1 MPIDLLR
8 GERERLISA
17 LRVALTAVAFL
28 WVFHVARWLLGFD
41 ATALGII
48 PRTLSGLPGVLTA
61 PLVHG
66 DLGHLAN
73 NSVPLVSTLFLL
85 VYFYP
90 RIALRATLS
99 MYVVTGLGVWLLARG
114 AGWGADL
121 SISHIGASG
130 VAYALVSFLFWF
142 GVFKRSAQSVV
153 VALVILLYFS
163 GMIAGVLPDQI
174 NVSWESHL
182 IGALVGAGGA
192 WRYRDA
198 LVGHRPEPDKELY
211 RSTPY
216 FPADT
221 FAYTMAEREEMRRA
235 ALEAERQRRLAEE
248 LALAM
253 ERDRRLRQTEER
265 DAAERERWRR
275 MGEW

>member
-8 GERERLISA
+8 GERERLVSA
-17 LRVALTAVAFL
+17 LRVALTAVGFL
-28 WVFHVARWLLGFD
+28 WVFHALRWLFGVD
-41 ATALGII
+41 ATALGIV
-48 PRTLSGLPGVLTA
+48 PRTLYGLHGVLTA

-66 DLGHLAN
+66 DVGHLAN
-73 NSVPLVSTLFLL
+73 NSVPLVSTIFLL

-90 RIALRATLS
+90 RIALRATLA
-99 MYVVTGLGVWLLARG
+99 MYVVTGLAVWLLARG
-114 AGWGADL
+114 AGWGADI

-142 GVFKRSAQSVV
+142 GIFKRSAQSVV

-182 IGALVGAGGA
+182 LGGIVGGVMA
-192 WRYRDA
+192 WRFRDA
-198 LVGHRPEPDKELY
+198 LVSHRPEPKREVY
-211 RSTPY
+211 QSAPY

-221 FAYTMAEREEMRRA
+221 FRYTLAEREAMRQA
-235 ALEAERQRRLAEE
+235 ALEAERQRLLAEE
-248 LALAM
+248 EALLGQRAQR
-253 ERDRRLRQTEER
+253 EADDRD
-265 DAAERERWRR
+265 RWRR

>member
-1 MPIDLLR
+1 MPIDLLK
-8 GERERLISA
+8 GERDRLLAA
-17 LRVALTAVAFL
+17 LRVALTAVGFL
-28 WVFHVARWLLGFD
+28 WAFHAARWLLGID
-41 ATALGII
+41 ATAFGIV
-48 PRTLSGLPGVLTA
+48 PRTLYGLSGVFTA

-66 DLGHLAN
+66 GFGHLAN

-99 MYVVTGLGVWLLARG
+99 MYVVTGFGVWLLARG
-114 AGWGADL
+114 AGWGADV

-142 GVFKRSAQSVV
+142 GVFKRSAQSIV

-182 IGALVGAGGA
+182 IGAVVGGLTA

-198 LVGHRPEPDKELY
+198 LVTHHPAPKKQAY
-211 RSTPY
+211 QAAPY

-221 FAYTMAEREEMRRA
+221 FAYTMAEREAMRQA
-235 ALEAERQRRLAEE
+235 ALEAERQRRLNAES
-248 LALAM
+248 ALAM
-253 ERDRRLRQTEER
+253 ERERLAREA
-265 DAAERERWRR
+265 DERERWRR

>member
-1 MPIDLLR
+1 MPIDLHR
-8 GERERLISA
+8 GERDRLLSA
-17 LRVALTAVAFL
+17 LRIALTAVGFL
-28 WVFHVARWLLGFD
+28 WVFHVARWLLGVE
-41 ATALGII
+41 ATGLGIV
-48 PRTLSGLPGVLTA
+48 PRTLYGLPGILTA

-73 NSVPLVSTLFLL
+73 NSVPLASTLFLL

-99 MYVVTGLGVWLLARG
+99 MYVVTGVGVWLLARG
-114 AGWGADL
+114 AGWGADI

-182 IGALVGAGGA
+182 IGAVVGGLSAY
-192 WRYRDA
+192 RFRDA
-198 LVGHRPEPDKELY
+198 LVSHRPEPKPVPY
-211 RSTPY
+211 VSSPY
-216 FPADT
+216 FAPDT

-235 ALEAERQRRLAEE
+235 AIEAERQRRLAEAAAQAE
-248 LALAM
+248 AL
-253 ERDRRLRQTEER
+253 ERARALREIT
-265 DAAERERWRR
+265 DRERWRR